1 MFSLS
6 FKIPRARFPPA
17 GVFQSGF
24 DFEFKETWKF
34 EGGGI
39 RYDVVGVYIV
49 PGDAHVDRSIRMRHA
64 DQHIAA
70 QSTLYIQVGKM
81 PTTTKCRFHGTSP
94 CTFRSLV
101 AHKALIPVVCDRR
114 CEPRKQIGK
123 KVWTTSLI
131 DSASFWSHY
140 VDIGHL
146 CAGHISGHNCWY
158 ANMITVYYLPWYT
171 TGAWVLAC
179 GACFLLFAWKL

>member
-1 MFSLS
+1 MH
-6 FKIPRARFPPA
+6 R
-17 GVFQSGF
+17 
-24 DFEFKETWKF
+24 W
-34 EGGGI
+34 
-39 RYDVVGVYIV
+39 
-49 PGDAHVDRSIRMRHA
+49 
-64 DQHIAA
+64 IAA
-70 QSTLYIQVGKM
+70 FECDMPITISPLSPHYIQVGKM

-171 TGAWVLAC
+171 TGVWVLAC
-179 GACFLLFAWKL
+179 GACLLLFAVPGSSRVLGGISES